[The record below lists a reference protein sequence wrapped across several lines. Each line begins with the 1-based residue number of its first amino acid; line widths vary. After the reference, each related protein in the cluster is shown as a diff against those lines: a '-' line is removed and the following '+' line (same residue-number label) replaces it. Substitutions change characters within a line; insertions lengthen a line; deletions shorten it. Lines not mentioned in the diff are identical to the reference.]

1 MKACMIAYSVYE
13 TDGRVMRYAE
23 ALAQRGDTVEVIAL
37 SRGDQPREDMV
48 NGVRVFRLQSRDRRE
63 KSKFTYLF
71 RILAFFFR
79 AMWLVTKR
87 DLKQH
92 YDLIHVHSVPDFL
105 VFLAWIPK
113 LRGAKLVLDVHDV
126 MPEFYASKFNAGED
140 STGFKI
146 LLYLE
151 KKSAHFADY
160 VIAANHIWET
170 KLLSRSAIKGKC
182 AALLNFPDRSVFQ
195 RRGRTRPEADGKFIL
210 LYPGTLNWHQ
220 GLDIAIRSF
229 ARIKDIV
236 PNAEFHIYGVGPT
249 QDSLRELASSLDLN
263 GRVKFQGSCQ
273 IREVAAIMENSDL
286 GIVPKRND
294 PFGDEAF
301 STKILEFMAMGVPVI
316 VSETKIDRYYFNDSL
331 VKFFRAGDD
340 ESLAQAMLKV
350 IQDGVLRRSLVL
362 NSSAFVENYDWQTN
376 QSKYFAIVDEL
387 CGQKAIQN

>member
-1 MKACMIAYSVYE
+1 
-13 TDGRVMRYAE
+13 
-23 ALAQRGDTVEVIAL
+23 
-37 SRGDQPREDMV
+37 
-48 NGVRVFRLQSRDRRE
+48 
-63 KSKFTYLF
+63 
-71 RILAFFFR
+71 
-79 AMWLVTKR
+79 
-87 DLKQH
+87 
-92 YDLIHVHSVPDFL
+92 
-105 VFLAWIPK
+105 
-113 LRGAKLVLDVHDV
+113 
-126 MPEFYASKFNAGED
+126 
-140 STGFKI
+140 
-146 LLYLE
+146 
-151 KKSAHFADY
+151 
-160 VIAANHIWET
+160 
-170 KLLSRSAIKGKC
+170 
-182 AALLNFPDRSVFQ
+182 LNFPDRSVFQ